1 MSVLKLNWFRSNRG
15 RPAEASVRDRGPRR
29 VRSRLRG
36 LERLEDRAL
45 LSGVYMVNSLGDAGA
60 GLGPSGDLRYCIT
73 RADGDPGSTVLFGVT
88 GMISLKS
95 SLPDVSANMNIVG
108 PGAGNLTVQFN
119 SIQLT
124 PKGILTVDSGA
135 SATLSGLTL
144 TGPNTTYGGGINNF
158 GTLSVSGAV
167 FSGNSAD
174 WGGGIA
180 NNPGAVL
187 QVSSS
192 TFTGGYGWDGGAGI
206 YNGGGQLTATGDT
219 FSNNHGQFG
228 GGILNTGVATLS
240 DLTFN
245 GNVAWDG
252 GAISNGDPY
261 TATGTMTLDHSTLT
275 QNTAV
280 GEGGGIDNW
289 GALTVSNSSIV
300 GNQVG
305 YLTGG
310 GIDNR
315 GSLTII
321 NSTIAGNT
329 GKYGWPDNL
338 SGNPPVY
345 Q

>member
-1 MSVLKLNWFRSNRG
+1 MSVLKWNWFRSNGG
-15 RPAEASVRDRGPRR
+15 RPAEAPVRDRGPRR

-36 LERLEDRAL
+36 LERLEDRSL
-45 LSGVYMVNSLGDAGA
+45 LSGVYTVNSLGDAGA

-73 RADGDPGSTVLFGVT
+73 RADGDPGSTVQFGVAGT
-88 GMISLKS
+88 IALKS
-95 SLPDVSANMNIVG
+95 SLPDISTNMNIVG
-108 PGAGNLTVQFN
+108 PGAGKLTVQFN

-124 PKGILTVDSGA
+124 PKGILTVDSGV

-228 GGILNTGVATLS
+228 GAILNTGVAT
-240 DLTFN
+240 
-245 GNVAWDG
+245 
-252 GAISNGDPY
+252 
-261 TATGTMTLDHSTLT
+261 
-275 QNTAV
+275 
-280 GEGGGIDNW
+280 
-289 GALTVSNSSIV
+289 
-300 GNQVG
+300 
-305 YLTGG
+305 
-310 GIDNR
+310 
-315 GSLTII
+315 
-321 NSTIAGNT
+321 
-329 GKYGWPDNL
+329 
-338 SGNPPVY
+338 
-345 Q
+345 

>member
-1 MSVLKLNWFRSNRG
+1 MSVWKRNWFRSDGG
-15 RPAEASVRDRGPRR
+15 RPAEASRRDRGPRR
-29 VRSRLRG
+29 VRFRLRG
-36 LERLEDRAL
+36 LERLEDRSL
-45 LSGVYMVNSLGDAGA
+45 LSGFYTVNSLGDAGA
-60 GLGPSGDLRYCIT
+60 GAGQSGDLRYCIT
-73 RADGDPGSTVLFGVT
+73 RADSDPGSTVQFGVT
-88 GMISLKS
+88 GTIALKS

-108 PGAGNLTVQFN
+108 PGAGKLTVQFN

-124 PKGILTVDSGA
+124 PKGILTVDSGV

-206 YNGGGQLTATGDT
+206 YNAGKLTATGDS

-228 GGILNTGVATLS
+228 GAILNTGVATLS

-275 QNTAV
+275 HNQGN

-300 GNQVG
+300 GNQAQ

-321 NSTIAGNT
+321 NSTITGNT
-329 GKYGWPDNL
+329 NQWGWPDNL